1 MENMDMELTVLKW
14 VLIVWPK
21 TPQMPQKISDQNV
34 CPSWLSVVRGQ
45 KHPHEA
51 VWLRPWGT
59 VTGNCLLFF
68 QKTILHFSLKT
79 EWRMVLITNDSHY
92 WVTIDKKSFYLCW
105 FG

>member
-1 MENMDMELTVLKW
+1 
-14 VLIVWPK
+14 
-21 TPQMPQKISDQNV
+21 MPAQAQKFETFEKNSF
-34 CPSWLSVVRGQ
+34 WLSVVCGQ